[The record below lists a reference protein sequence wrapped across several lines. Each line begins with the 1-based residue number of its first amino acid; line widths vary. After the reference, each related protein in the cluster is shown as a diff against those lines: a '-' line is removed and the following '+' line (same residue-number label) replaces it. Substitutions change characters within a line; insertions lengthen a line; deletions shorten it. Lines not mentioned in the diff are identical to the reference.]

1 MYHYDLLQM
10 IPHFNSTRYLGGSD
24 VWTRSTIS
32 LITKTCRGLQ
42 YTTEAV
48 EGSDSADQHYL
59 LEDIE
64 EYGYHDRV
72 VLPRRPP

>member
-1 MYHYDLLQM
+1 MYHYGLLQM
-10 IPHFNSTRYLGGSD
+10 IPTFNSTRYLGGSD
-24 VWTRSTIS
+24 VSTRATIS

-42 YTTEAV
+42 STTEVV
-48 EGSDSADQHYL
+48 EGSDSADQHFL

-64 EYGYHDRV
+64 VYGYRDRV